1 MQDVV
6 VLLEELQ
13 ILAIEEPRT
22 IIGRL
27 TFGLDK
33 EEIELQINK
42 IKQTLPTE
50 IKGAAQNMRQSEEIK
65 RNAQETA
72 EQILEAAKREA
83 ARLIEAAN
91 EQSVQIIESA
101 KIQQERLVAESE
113 VFRLAKDQASGL
125 RNEAERTASQIRR
138 GADQYAAD
146 LLTRLEANVDR
157 IGASIRASRAELGA
171 IETGTSSE
179 TQNRPAERIRV

>member
-13 ILAIEEPRT
+13 ILTLEEPRK
-22 IIGRL
+22 ILGRL
-27 TFGLDK
+27 TYGLDQ

-42 IKQTLPTE
+42 IKQSLPSE

-65 RNAQETA
+65 RTAQETA
-72 EQILEAAKREA
+72 DQIVENAKREA
-83 ARLIEAAN
+83 ARLLDTAN
-91 EQSVQIIESA
+91 EQSMQIIESA
-101 KIQQERLVAESE
+101 KIQQERLVADSE
-113 VFRLAKDQASGL
+113 IFRLAKDQAEGL
-125 RNEAERTASQIRR
+125 RNEAERTAAQIRR

-157 IGASIRASRAELGA
+157 IGASVRASRAELGA
-171 IETGTSSE
+171 VETASSVG